1 MLFTSSC
8 FIRKFTYAIDKAE
21 NGKLEENNSLI
32 SQLMKAK
39 PQESATACAAF
50 SGWFL
55 PGLLFFFMLSF
66 GISRIT

>member
-21 NGKLEENNSLI
+21 NGKLEESNNPFSL
-32 SQLMKAK
+32 LMKAN

-50 SGWFL
+50 SDWFL
-55 PGLLFFFMLSF
+55 PRLFFFVLSF